1 MILSIKQNSQFMFYQ
16 RSILSLIL
24 VLFTTFIISCSTP
37 NVTIAPSTY
46 TSVQLEKIQ
55 EYLPQLL
62 AVRDRSEELEELIR
76 NNEWVKVG
84 NFIHGPMAEA
94 RLTMNYITPN
104 LLPKEQPAAK
114 KIARELFND
123 LVEIDQAAMNAN
135 SNLAARNY
143 QAAYTDIEGFLRL
156 LPKKDL
162 YLKEA
167 KIGRIQ
173 VEETEQ

>member
-1 MILSIKQNSQFMFYQ
+1 M
-16 RSILSLIL
+16 
-24 VLFTTFIISCSTP
+24 
-37 NVTIAPSTY
+37 APSTY

-114 KIARELFND
+114 K
-123 LVEIDQAAMNAN
+123 
-135 SNLAARNY
+135 
-143 QAAYTDIEGFLRL
+143 
-156 LPKKDL
+156 
-162 YLKEA
+162 
-167 KIGRIQ
+167 
-173 VEETEQ
+173 